1 MDEHTSPPARRRPP
15 VPLRV
20 RVRVGARVAVRV
32 RFRVAVLAA
41 VALPVAALLLTA
53 CRGGPD
59 PATVDDRGPAP
70 APASPGPSPYGVVF
84 LGPGDCSSRGPEIRE
99 VFCRSEKAV
108 ATVLARHLGALSS
121 GPPCPD
127 ATDFVLHVSETGTGA
142 RSRLT
147 TGYACMRNLEPPH
160 PGDPGRGGGPLT
172 VVGDC
177 VTASRAGEVTET
189 ACTDTGGRA
198 PRYRVESAVQ
208 RREQCPGTTDLFVAL
223 GGDRPVGCARRSPG
237 E

>member
-1 MDEHTSPPARRRPP
+1 MDEHASPGARRRPP
-15 VPLRV
+15 VPPRV
-20 RVRVGARVAVRV
+20 RVTARVAVPA
-32 RFRVAVLAA
+32 VAV
-41 VALPVAALLLTA
+41 VALLLTTA
-53 CRGGPD
+53 CRAPD
-59 PATVDDRGPAP
+59 GTVTGDRASAP
-70 APASPGPSPYGVVF
+70 VPPGPSPYGVVF

-99 VFCRSEKAV
+99 VFCRSEKAL
-108 ATVLARHLGALSS
+108 ATVVARHLGTPSS

-177 VTASRAGEVTET
+177 VTASRAGEVAET
-189 ACTDTGGRA
+189 PCTDTGGRA

-208 RREQCPGTTDLFVAL
+208 RRAQCPGTTELFVAL
-223 GGDRPVGCARRSPG
+223 GGERPVGCARRSPG
-237 E
+237 G

>member
-1 MDEHTSPPARRRPP
+1 MDEYASPGARRRRPAPPP
-15 VPLRV
+15 VR
-20 RVRVGARVAVRV
+20 AR
-32 RFRVAVLAA
+32 FAVLGVT
-41 VALPVAALLLTA
+41 VATAALLLTA
-53 CRGGPD
+53 CQGPD
-59 PATVDDRGPAP
+59 GTVTDDRGP

-84 LGPGDCSSRGPEIRE
+84 LGPGDCSSRGPVIRE
-99 VFCRSEKAV
+99 VSCRSEKAA
-108 ATVLARHLGALSS
+108 ATALARHLGTPAS

-127 ATDFVLHVSETGTGA
+127 ATDFVLHVSESGTGA

-160 PGDPGRGGGPLT
+160 PGDPGQGGGPLT

-189 ACTDTGGRA
+189 ACEDTGGRA

-208 RREQCPGTTDLFVAL
+208 RRKQCPGTTDLFVAL

-237 E
+237 R

>member
-1 MDEHTSPPARRRPP
+1 MDEQTSPRARRRPP

-20 RVRVGARVAVRV
+20 RVGARFGVRGG
-32 RFRVAVLAA
+32 VLAA
-41 VALPVAALLLTA
+41 VALPIAALLLTA

-59 PATVDDRGPAP
+59 QAAVDDRGPAP

-99 VFCRSEKAV
+99 VFCRSEKAE

-127 ATDFVLHVSETGTGA
+127 GTDFVLHVSETGTGA

-208 RREQCPGTTDLFVAL
+208 RRAQCPATTDLFVAL
-223 GGDRPVGCARRSPG
+223 AGDRPVGCARRSPG

>member
-1 MDEHTSPPARRRPP
+1 MDEHASPGARRRRPAPLPVQVADRIAPP
-15 VPLRV
+15 VRIAALAV
-20 RVRVGARVAVRV
+20 TVAT
-32 RFRVAVLAA
+32 
-41 VALPVAALLLTA
+41 AALLLTA
-53 CRGGPD
+53 CQVSDG
-59 PATVDDRGPAP
+59 TVTDDRGPAP
-70 APASPGPSPYGVVF
+70 GSPGPSPYGVVF

-99 VFCRSEKAV
+99 VFCRSEKAA
-108 ATVLARHLGALSS
+108 ATVLARHLGTPSS

-127 ATDFVLHVSETGTGA
+127 PTDFVLHVSETGTGA

-177 VTASRAGEVTET
+177 VTGSRAGEVTET
-189 ACTDTGGRA
+189 ACEDVGGRA

-208 RREQCPGTTDLFVAL
+208 RRAQCPGATDLFVAL
-223 GGDRPVGCARRSPG
+223 GGDRPVGCARRTPG
-237 E
+237 R

>member
-1 MDEHTSPPARRRPP
+1 MAEHTSPGGLTRRRPP
-15 VPLRV
+15 APPRV
-20 RVRVGARVAVRV
+20 RGAVG
-32 RFRVAVLAA
+32 VAVLA
-41 VALPVAALLLTA
+41 VVLPIAALLLTA
-53 CRGGPD
+53 CRIPD
-59 PATVDDRGPAP
+59 GTATTDDRGPAP

-99 VFCRSEKAV
+99 VFCRSEKAA
-108 ATVLARHLGALSS
+108 ATVLARHLGTPSS

-189 ACTDTGGRA
+189 ACADTGGRA
-198 PRYRVESAVQ
+198 PRYRVESAVRQ
-208 RREQCPGTTDLFVAL
+208 RAQCPGTTDLFVAL

>member
-1 MDEHTSPPARRRPP
+1 MDEHTSSGARSRRPAT
-15 VPLRV
+15 PLP
-20 RVRVGARVAVRV
+20 ARVALSARV
-32 RFRVAVLAA
+32 VPAARVAPAVAA
-41 VALPVAALLLTA
+41 VVAVVALLLTTA
-53 CRGGPD
+53 CEAPGR
-59 PATVDDRGPAP
+59 TVTDGRAP

-84 LGPGDCSSRGPEIRE
+84 LGPGDCSSRGPVIRE
-99 VFCRSEKAV
+99 VFCRSEKAA
-108 ATVLARHLGALSS
+108 ATVLARHLGTPSS

-160 PGDPGRGGGPLT
+160 PGDPGQGGGPLT

-189 ACTDTGGRA
+189 ACADAGGRA
-198 PRYRVESAVQ
+198 PRYRVESAVE
-208 RREQCPGTTDLFVAL
+208 RRDRCPDDTDLFVSL
-223 GGDRPVGCARRSPG
+223 RGERPVGCARRSTG
-237 E
+237 W

>member
-1 MDEHTSPPARRRPP
+1 MDEHTSSDARSRRPA
-15 VPLRV
+15 PLS
-20 RVRVGARVAVRV
+20 ARVAVPARI
-32 RFRVAVLAA
+32 AVLATS
-41 VALPVAALLLTA
+41 VAVAALLLTA
-53 CRGGPD
+53 CEAPGG
-59 PATVDDRGPAP
+59 TVTDGRGPVP
-70 APASPGPSPYGVVF
+70 APPGPSPYGVVF

-99 VFCRSEKAV
+99 VFCRSEKAA
-108 ATVLARHLGALSS
+108 ATVLARHLGTPSS

-160 PGDPGRGGGPLT
+160 PGDPGQGGGPLT

-189 ACTDTGGRA
+189 ACEDAGGRA
-198 PRYRVESAVQ
+198 PRYRVESAV
-208 RREQCPGTTDLFVAL
+208 RRRAQCPDDTDLFVAL
-223 GGDRPVGCARRSPG
+223 RGERAVGCARRSTG
-237 E
+237 W

>member
-1 MDEHTSPPARRRPP
+1 MDERTFPGARRRPP
-15 VPLRV
+15 VPSR
-20 RVRVGARVAVRV
+20 ARVTAR
-32 RFRVAVLAA
+32 AA
-41 VALPVAALLLTA
+41 VPVVLVAALLLTA
-53 CRGGPD
+53 CRGSDGT
-59 PATVDDRGPAP
+59 AADDRGHASAAAPAP
-70 APASPGPSPYGVVF
+70 GPGPASPGPSPYGVVF

-99 VFCRSEKAV
+99 VFCRSEKAL
-108 ATVLARHLGALSS
+108 ATVLARHLGTPAS

-127 ATDFVLHVSETGTGA
+127 ATDFVLHVSETGAGA

-160 PGDPGRGGGPLT
+160 PGDPGQGGGPLT

-177 VTASRAGEVTET
+177 VTGSRAGEVTET
-189 ACTDTGGRA
+189 PCADTGGRA

-208 RREQCPGTTDLFVAL
+208 RRAQCPATTDLFVAL
-223 GGDRPVGCARRSPG
+223 DGDRPVGCAHRSPG

>member
-1 MDEHTSPPARRRPP
+1 MDEHASPGARRRRPAPLP
-15 VPLRV
+15 VL
-20 RVRVGARVAVRV
+20 
-32 RFRVAVLAA
+32 VAVLAMT
-41 VALPVAALLLTA
+41 VVTAALLLTA
-53 CRGGPD
+53 CRVPD
-59 PATVDDRGPAP
+59 GAATDDRGP

-99 VFCRSEKAV
+99 VFCRSEKAA
-108 ATVLARHLGALSS
+108 ATVLARHLGTPSS

-160 PGDPGRGGGPLT
+160 PGDPGQGGGPLT

-177 VTASRAGEVTET
+177 VTASRAGQVTET
-189 ACTDTGGRA
+189 ACEDTGGRA

-208 RREQCPGTTDLFVAL
+208 RRAQCPGTTDLFVSL
-223 GGDRPVGCARRSPG
+223 GGDRPVGCARRTPG
-237 E
+237 R

>member
-1 MDEHTSPPARRRPP
+1 MVEHTSPGSRPRRRPP
-15 VPLRV
+15 APPRV
-20 RVRVGARVAVRV
+20 RGAVG
-32 RFRVAVLAA
+32 VAVLA
-41 VALPVAALLLTA
+41 VVLPVAALLLTA
-53 CRGGPD
+53 CRIPD
-59 PATVDDRGPAP
+59 GTATTDDRGSAP

-99 VFCRSEKAV
+99 VFCRSEKAA
-108 ATVLARHLGALSS
+108 ATVLARHLGTPSS

-160 PGDPGRGGGPLT
+160 PGDPGQGGGPLT

-177 VTASRAGEVTET
+177 VTASRAGKVTET
-189 ACTDTGGRA
+189 ACADTGGRA
-198 PRYRVESAVQ
+198 PRYRVESAVRQ
-208 RREQCPGTTDLFVAL
+208 RAQCPGTTDLFVAL
-223 GGDRPVGCARRSPG
+223 GGERPVGCARRSPG

>member
-1 MDEHTSPPARRRPP
+1 MDEYASPGARRRQPA
-15 VPLRV
+15 PLPAQV
-20 RVRVGARVAVRV
+20 RVRARVAVLGV
-32 RFRVAVLAA
+32 TVAM
-41 VALPVAALLLTA
+41 AALLLTA
-53 CRGGPD
+53 CQGPD
-59 PATVDDRGPAP
+59 GTVTDDRGPAPASP

-99 VFCRSEKAV
+99 VFCRSEKAA
-108 ATVLARHLGALSS
+108 ATVLARHLGTPAT

-160 PGDPGRGGGPLT
+160 PGAPGQGGGPLT

-189 ACTDTGGRA
+189 ACADTGGRA
-198 PRYRVESAVQ
+198 PRYRVESAV
-208 RREQCPGTTDLFVAL
+208 RRRAQCPGTTDLFVAL

-237 E
+237 R

>member
-1 MDEHTSPPARRRPP
+1 MDEHASPGARRRRPVPPP
-15 VPLRV
+15 VRV
-20 RVRVGARVAVRV
+20 VARVALL
-32 RFRVAVLAA
+32 AVT
-41 VALPVAALLLTA
+41 VTMAALLLTA
-53 CRGGPD
+53 CRVPD
-59 PATVDDRGPAP
+59 GAATDGRGPV
-70 APASPGPSPYGVVF
+70 PASPGPSPYGVVF

-99 VFCRSEKAV
+99 VFCRSEKA
-108 ATVLARHLGALSS
+108 AASVLARHLGTPSS
-121 GPPCPD
+121 GPPCPE

-160 PGDPGRGGGPLT
+160 PGDPGQGGGPLT

-177 VTASRAGEVTET
+177 VTASRAGQVTET
-189 ACTDTGGRA
+189 ACADTGGRA

-208 RREQCPGTTDLFVAL
+208 RRGQCPGSTDLFVAL

-237 E
+237 T

>member
-1 MDEHTSPPARRRPP
+1 MDEHASPGARHRRP
-15 VPLRV
+15 VPQRV
-20 RVRVGARVAVRV
+20 RVTARFAL
-32 RFRVAVLAA
+32 LA
-41 VALPVAALLLTA
+41 VAALLLTTA
-53 CRGGPD
+53 CRAPD
-59 PATVDDRGPAP
+59 GAVTDDRAS

-108 ATVLARHLGALSS
+108 ATVLARHLGTPSS

-189 ACTDTGGRA
+189 ACADTGGRA
-198 PRYRVESAVQ
+198 PRYRVESAV
-208 RREQCPGTTDLFVAL
+208 RRRAQCPGTTDLFVAL

>member
-1 MDEHTSPPARRRPP
+1 MAEHTSPGGRSRRRPP
-15 VPLRV
+15 SPPRV
-20 RVRVGARVAVRV
+20 RGAVG
-32 RFRVAVLAA
+32 VLA
-41 VALPVAALLLTA
+41 VVLLTA
-53 CRGGPD
+53 CRIPD
-59 PATVDDRGPAP
+59 GTAADDRGP

-99 VFCRSEKAV
+99 VFCRSEKAA
-108 ATVLARHLGALSS
+108 ATVLARHLGTPSS

-160 PGDPGRGGGPLT
+160 PGDPGQGGGPLT

-189 ACTDTGGRA
+189 ACADAGGRA
-198 PRYRVESAVQ
+198 PRYRVESAVRQ
-208 RREQCPGTTDLFVAL
+208 RAQCPGTTDLFVAL

>member
-1 MDEHTSPPARRRPP
+1 MDEHTSPGGRARRRLPAPP
-15 VPLRV
+15 RV
-20 RVRVGARVAVRV
+20 RGAVG
-32 RFRVAVLAA
+32 VAVLA
-41 VALPVAALLLTA
+41 VVLPVTALLLTA
-53 CRGGPD
+53 CRIPD
-59 PATVDDRGPAP
+59 GTATDDRGPAP
-70 APASPGPSPYGVVF
+70 VPASPGPSPYGVVF

-99 VFCRSEKAV
+99 VFCRSEKAA
-108 ATVLARHLGALSS
+108 ATVLARHLGTPSS

-160 PGDPGRGGGPLT
+160 PGDPGQGGGPLT

-189 ACTDTGGRA
+189 ACADTGGRA
-198 PRYRVESAVQ
+198 PRYRVESAVRQ
-208 RREQCPGTTDLFVAL
+208 RAQCPGTTDLFVAL